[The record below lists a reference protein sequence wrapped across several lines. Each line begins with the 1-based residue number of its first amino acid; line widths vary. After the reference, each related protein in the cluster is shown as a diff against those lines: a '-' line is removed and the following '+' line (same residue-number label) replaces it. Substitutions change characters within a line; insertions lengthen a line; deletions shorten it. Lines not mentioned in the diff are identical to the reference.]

1 MVLSIRLLQ
10 HPDLIDLLQQAQKTG
25 QKTLITV
32 QHDIEEIH
40 QVLTRVKRDG
50 EHQWWESLFGWS
62 PTATGLFNSMF
73 HPVMIFLI
81 LILICLLL
89 IIVLY
94 IKVWRMV
101 KQITQLQKYPRV
113 YTIPK

>member
-50 EHQWWESLFGWS
+50 EHQWWESLSGWS
-62 PTATGLFNSMF
+62 PTATELFNSMF
-73 HPVMIFLI
+73 HLVMIF
-81 LILICLLL
+81 LICLLL

-101 KQITQLQKYPRV
+101 RQITQLQKYPRM